1 MHSDSETSESSN
13 RSLFLSPRSIAIIG
27 ASEKPGIGRAIF
39 TNIKNGYKGK
49 IYPVSPTN
57 EYVSGIKA
65 YKSVLDI
72 PEDIDLAV
80 VATPNKIVP
89 KVMEEVGMKK
99 IQASIIVSA
108 GFKEVDE
115 QGATLE
121 REVADIC
128 KKYGI
133 RVIGPNCLGI
143 MSLSQ
148 NNMMNSTFL
157 KITPKYGSVALIS
170 QSGAICAATVEDAEA
185 QNIGFSKVISMGNK
199 VDMDE
204 SDVLELLAED
214 EDTRVIVMY
223 LEDIRNARRFM
234 DVAKRITTEK
244 RKPVIVL
251 KAGRSAE

>member
-1 MHSDSETSESSN
+1 MNSDRETSESSN

-121 REVADIC
+121 
-128 KKYGI
+128 
-133 RVIGPNCLGI
+133 
-143 MSLSQ
+143 
-148 NNMMNSTFL
+148 
-157 KITPKYGSVALIS
+157 
-170 QSGAICAATVEDAEA
+170 
-185 QNIGFSKVISMGNK
+185 
-199 VDMDE
+199 
-204 SDVLELLAED
+204 
-214 EDTRVIVMY
+214 
-223 LEDIRNARRFM
+223 
-234 DVAKRITTEK
+234 
-244 RKPVIVL
+244 
-251 KAGRSAE
+251 

>member
-1 MHSDSETSESSN
+1 MNSDSETSESSN

-99 IQASIIVSA
+99 IQASLIFQQDLKKLMSRV
-108 GFKEVDE
+108 
-115 QGATLE
+115 QLLRE
-121 REVADIC
+121 RLPTYV
-128 KKYGI
+128 
-133 RVIGPNCLGI
+133 
-143 MSLSQ
+143 
-148 NNMMNSTFL
+148 
-157 KITPKYGSVALIS
+157 
-170 QSGAICAATVEDAEA
+170 
-185 QNIGFSKVISMGNK
+185 
-199 VDMDE
+199 
-204 SDVLELLAED
+204 
-214 EDTRVIVMY
+214 
-223 LEDIRNARRFM
+223 
-234 DVAKRITTEK
+234 
-244 RKPVIVL
+244 
-251 KAGRSAE
+251 

>member
-1 MHSDSETSESSN
+1 MNSDSETSESSN

-39 TNIKNGYKGK
+39 ANIKNGYKGK

-57 EYVSGIKA
+57 EYVSGIKV

-128 KKYGI
+128 KKYGT

-143 MSLSQ
+143 MSLSKQ
-148 NNMMNSTFL
+148 NMMNSTFL
-157 KITPKYGSVALIS
+157 KITPKHGNIALVS
-170 QSGAICAATVEDAEA
+170 QSGADLCCH
-185 QNIGFSKVISMGNK
+185 S
-199 VDMDE
+199 
-204 SDVLELLAED
+204 
-214 EDTRVIVMY
+214 
-223 LEDIRNARRFM
+223 
-234 DVAKRITTEK
+234 
-244 RKPVIVL
+244 
-251 KAGRSAE
+251 